1 MPKSHVST
9 RFSATHRGHGREVH
23 AGIDA
28 AAGWAAMHHA
38 LQVAEEPDEDG
49 NDVYNIFE
57 SFKPEHNRHRPFE
70 SKDGSV
76 VAAGEDS

>member
-1 MPKSHVST
+1 
-9 RFSATHRGHGREVH
+9 
-23 AGIDA
+23 
-28 AAGWAAMHHA
+28 MHHA
-38 LQVAEEPDEDG
+38 LQVAEEADEDG

-76 VAAGEDS
+76 VAVGGGEEGG

>member
-1 MPKSHVST
+1 MLETQRADSHTDRV
-9 RFSATHRGHGREVH
+9 
-23 AGIDA
+23 
-28 AAGWAAMHHA
+28 MHHA
-38 LQVAEEPDEDG
+38 LQVAEEADEDG

-76 VAAGEDS
+76 VAAGGGEEGG